1 MKKLYYWAGALLLTG
16 MTACSD
22 DENKNTPS
30 TDPTM
35 PDSEYPEWYYTGGK
49 LGTAFLSTFNA
60 YEQPT
65 PAVENQGLESEFKNG
80 ESLFEHPYMSNGRDA
95 ARTCGSPVQSTAG

>member
-1 MKKLYYWAGALLLTG
+1 MKRLYYWAGALLLTG

-30 TDPTM
+30 PDPT
-35 PDSEYPEWYYTGGK
+35 PDSECPEWYYTGGE

-65 PAVENQGLESEFKNG
+65 QAVENQGLESEFKNG
-80 ESLFEHPYMSNGRDA
+80 ESLFEHPYMSNNEGQRK
-95 ARTCGSPVQSTAG
+95 

>member
-22 DENKNTPS
+22 DENRNTSSP
-30 TDPTM
+30 DPTP

-49 LGTAFLSTFNA
+49 L
-60 YEQPT
+60 
-65 PAVENQGLESEFKNG
+65 
-80 ESLFEHPYMSNGRDA
+80 
-95 ARTCGSPVQSTAG
+95 